1 MKLFCLAEFRAEF
14 DKLRKKNSYASIEKD
29 ILQYFFDKTVDDL
42 KSGVRLNNSDETPYI
57 KKRLNGSGGFRI
69 YYLLIIKG
77 DSVYLLF
84 VHPKTGSLGYD
95 NITDES
101 KALLYKRVLECISTN
116 DLYAVTREKD
126 KLVFTKKL

>member
-1 MKLFCLAEFRAEF
+1 MKLFCLAEFKAEF

-29 ILQYFFDKTVDDL
+29 ILQYFFNKTIDDL

-69 YYLLIIKG
+69 YYLLLIKG
-77 DSVYLLF
+77 ESVYLLF

-101 KALLYKRVLECISTN
+101 KALLYKRILECISTN
-116 DLYAVTREKD
+116 DLYAVTHEKD

>member
-1 MKLFCLAEFRAEF
+1 MKLFCLAEFKTEF
-14 DKLRKKNSYASIEKD
+14 DKLRKKNSYTSIEKD

-77 DSVYLLF
+77 ESVYLLF

-126 KLVFTKKL
+126 RLVFTKKL